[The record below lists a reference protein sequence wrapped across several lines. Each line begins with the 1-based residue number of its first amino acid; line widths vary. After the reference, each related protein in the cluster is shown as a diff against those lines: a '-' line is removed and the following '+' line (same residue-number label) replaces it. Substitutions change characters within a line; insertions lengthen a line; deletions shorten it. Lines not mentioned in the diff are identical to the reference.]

1 VPSDFELRPPPAP
14 LRVTPEDCRRSAA
27 AGDIV
32 VCGRSQEQHRVR
44 ELKPPAGIEID
55 QPGVIGINIGGARV
69 EPKLEQVGMPD
80 GRISKRV
87 MVTVKIPF

>member
-1 VPSDFELRPPPAP
+1 
-14 LRVTPEDCRRSAA
+14 
-27 AGDIV
+27 
-32 VCGRSQEQHRVR
+32 VCGRSQEQHRLR

-55 QPGVIGINIGGARV
+55 EPGVIGDQHRRRPRRAQ
-69 EPKLEQVGMPD
+69 LEQVGMPD

>member
-1 VPSDFELRPPPAP
+1 VRSDFQLKPPPAS

-55 QPGVIGINIGGARV
+55 EPGVIGMDLGGARV